1 MDSKSRFRERV
12 RLYRDAGIS
21 VESLSLGCSVKVD
34 LYDVLYPALK
44 LLSDEVKKLNLVIAP
59 REDVAVLRGD
69 DVDMLRVITSV
80 EDPRIDPGT
89 VEGFA
94 PHAVVILAQVYQ
106 GKAGD
111 PNAFAESVAKLY
123 KALGSTKHRVWIGK
137 GHSIISTKSDAEL
150 FLVDM
155 LRSKGGEGYVLAN
168 NDTIQVIDVSEDPTS
183 FRQVAIAIS
192 NALNDLFS
200 KGAYKNIK
208 IAPVYDAPQ
217 RFLEDLEKA
226 VMEFSSK
233 MGKVVDVPQ
242 PRRGY
247 LLVGA
252 TVSAYLDKEP
262 PMFYNYM
269 EGQSIIV
276 TRPFGELSIFTTYV
290 ALHTDDFLMERF
302 EKEVMSI
309 EDFEKIKDSVL
320 NMMATPNV
328 DIAKIIYRYLP
339 ELGETYRP
347 DEHISATTDISGPG
361 IFVFKELAEQA
372 GMDIELYDIP
382 LVEPRIAEF
391 ATKNYVMLDSTA
403 GTNGAVAIVAPQNI
417 AEEIVSEL
425 SRIPQL
431 KPMVIGRVKGR
442 GAGKLVVPESIQ
454 RYVASNRLRE
464 KLGVASVLG
473 GVSRRG
479 DDMASAV
486 VKVGGTVQGVGFRP
500 RLRARALSLGLTG
513 YARNMPDGTVEVF
526 VEGSRDKVRQFVE
539 EICMGVEDCRTLSVS
554 WGECTGHWKDFVI
567 G

>member
-1 MDSKSRFRERV
+1 MDPKSRFRERV
-12 RLYRDAGIS
+12 RLYREAGIS

-69 DVDMLRVITSV
+69 DVDLLRVITSV
-80 EDPRIDPGT
+80 EDPRIDPNAI
-89 VEGFA
+89 ESFA
-94 PHAVVILAQVYQ
+94 PHAVVLLAQVYQ

-111 PNAFAESVAKLY
+111 PNAFARSVAKLY
-123 KALGSTKHRVWIGK
+123 KALGSTRHRVWIGK
-137 GHSIISTKSDAEL
+137 GHSIISTKPDAEL

-155 LRSKGGEGYVLAN
+155 LRSNGGEGYVLAN

-183 FRQVAIAIS
+183 VRQVAIAIS
-192 NALNDLFS
+192 NSLNDLFS

-217 RFLEDLEKA
+217 QFLEDLEKA
-226 VMEFSSK
+226 VMEFSSGL
-233 MGKVVDVPQ
+233 GKVLDVEQ

-252 TVSAYLDKEP
+252 TVSGYLDREP

-302 EKEVMSI
+302 EKEVMSL
-309 EDFEKIKDSVL
+309 EEFEKVKSSVL
-320 NMMATPNV
+320 DVMATPNV
-328 DIAKIIYRYLP
+328 DVAKVIYRYLP
-339 ELGETYRP
+339 ELGEPYRP
-347 DEHISATTDISGPG
+347 DEHISATTDVSGPG

-372 GMDIELYDIP
+372 GVDIELYDVP
-382 LVEPRIAEF
+382 LVEPRVAEF
-391 ATKNYVMLDSTA
+391 AARNYVMLDSTA
-403 GTNGAVAIVAPQNI
+403 GTNGAIAIVAPTSI
-417 AEEIVSEL
+417 AEEIVGEL
-425 SRIPQL
+425 SRIPHL
-431 KPMVIGRVKGR
+431 KPRIIGRVLGKGSGR
-442 GAGKLVVPESIQ
+442 LLVPESIH

-464 KLGVASVLG
+464 KLGVSGVLG

-479 DDMASAV
+479 DDSISAV
-486 VKVGGTVQGVGFRP
+486 VRVGGTVQGVGFRP

-526 VEGSRDKVRQFVE
+526 VEGSRDKVRHFVD
-539 EICMGVEDCRTLSVS
+539 EICAGMDDCKVLNIS